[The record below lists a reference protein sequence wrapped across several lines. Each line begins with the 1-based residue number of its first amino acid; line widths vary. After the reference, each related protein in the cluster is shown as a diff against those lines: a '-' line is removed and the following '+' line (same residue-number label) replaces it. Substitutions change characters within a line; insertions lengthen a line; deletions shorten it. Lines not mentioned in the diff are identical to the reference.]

1 MESYALPLII
11 ENVSMPAEEDEVSLI
26 VESDNLTP
34 VELRD
39 WREEGNKEASD
50 SVTETSSEI
59 VEDEFGAVS
68 RSSSVFVNFLTWFYR

>member
-68 RSSSVFVNFLTWFYR
+68 RRSSVFVNFLTGFYR